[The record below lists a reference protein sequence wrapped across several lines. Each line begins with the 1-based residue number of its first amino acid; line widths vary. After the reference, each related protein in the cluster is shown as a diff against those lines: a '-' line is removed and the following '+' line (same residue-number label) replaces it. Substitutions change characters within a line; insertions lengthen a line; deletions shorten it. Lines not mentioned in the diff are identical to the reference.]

1 MKILKTNWINII
13 GVFVAVFLYAI
24 VLNVIDEN
32 VSRNLFQ
39 SIFAALILVFGY
51 GIMFWA
57 LLIISLVVLDTLL
70 LLRSQNNLKAK
81 LIIEWLIISS
91 PFIYW
96 TIRYQEWIF
105 VAAIIAL
112 FITQLLR
119 EKKIQKAT
127 S

>member
-1 MKILKTNWINII
+1 MKILKTNWINIT

-24 VLNVIDEN
+24 VLNLIDEN

-51 GIMFWA
+51 GMMFWA
-57 LLIISLVVLDTLL
+57 LLIISLVILDSLL

-119 EKKIQKAT
+119 EKNIQKAT
-127 S
+127 T